1 MAGWKETEGLELW
14 GLLSLVETAGSLA
27 LNLHYH
33 CDCET
38 NHWKCL
44 QQHDEMQSYCG
55 CRQLRTHLMSNFVVS
70 GDVGGCREGA
80 LPLLPPAWVTHH

>member
-1 MAGWKETEGLELW
+1 MADWKETEVLVLW
-14 GLLSLVETAGSLA
+14 VLLNLAATSGSLA

-33 CDCET
+33 CEM

-44 QQHDEMQSYCG
+44 
-55 CRQLRTHLMSNFVVS
+55 LMSNFVES

-80 LPLLPPAWVTHH
+80 LPRLPPASVSRH